1 MSELLPPNSTDL
13 ERRLAETGSAISDVP
28 VPTRSVWDPNTAPA
42 EQLPWLAWAL
52 SVDSWNPEWTE
63 EQKRQTIRASSIVHR
78 YKGTAAALKE
88 NLAAL
93 GFPIRVQEWY
103 QQEPPGKP
111 GTFRL
116 VIDAQQTGVP
126 DTAALRFMPVVLAT
140 KNLRSHLDLIELR
153 ALTKTHVYVGAQ
165 CLTGQEVTLRYADTQ
180 YVAFEPGFVEAE
192 TGLNQLT
199 NVDLVQAMGLN
210 NG

>member
-1 MSELLPPNSTDL
+1 MTSFLPNNSTEL
-13 ERRLAETGSAISDVP
+13 ERALDAANERITDLLVPIRDVWSATSAAADM
-28 VPTRSVWDPNTAPA
+28 
-42 EQLPWLAWAL
+42 LPWLAWAF
-52 SVDSWNPEWTE
+52 SVDTWNPNWTE
-63 EQKRQTIRASSIVHR
+63 EQKREVIRSSVPVHR

-88 NLAAL
+88 ALAAL

-103 QQEPPGKP
+103 QQEPMGKP

-126 DTAALRFMPVVLAT
+126 DTAALRFMPVVLAA

-153 ALTKTHVYVGAQ
+153 ALTKTHVYVVAQ